1 MLTWHEKATPNL
13 PPLNQDQTLKL
24 RLLSLLS
31 LAPTLKPL
39 TYDSLMNA
47 LSITTPAEL
56 ESLVTTAIYSS
67 LITARLSPASNPPTV
82 NVTSV
87 APLRDVKPQSLSTM
101 ITILTE
107 WETRCGDVVNDLE
120 AEIERIKTDAAKRQT
135 REAARARLLEQAA
148 ADVSSGEATQSKQ
161 SGFHPQS
168 RGRRLG
174 TGGGGAASSGNKREY
189 TADDNDE
196 DDDGYFETGNEG
208 GVDSSSTAGTAA
220 AASSRMDIDEAGGS
234 STSRSG
240 LAAAGARQ
248 AKRMLGKKS

>member
-1 MLTWHEKATPNL
+1 M
-13 PPLNQDQTLKL
+13 D
-24 RLLSLLS
+24 
-31 LAPTLKPL
+31 
-39 TYDSLMNA
+39 A
-47 LSITTPAEL
+47 LSISTPSEL

-101 ITILTE
+101 ITLLTE
-107 WETRCGDVVNDLE
+107 WETRCGDVVSDLE

-135 REAARARLLEQAA
+135 REAARARLLEQAVT
-148 ADVSSGEATQSKQ
+148 DVSSGEATQSRQ
-161 SGFHPQS
+161 SGFPSQQQQP
-168 RGRRLG
+168 RGKRLG
-174 TGGGGAASSGNKREY
+174 SGSASSGNKREF

-196 DDDGYFETGNEG
+196 DDDGYFETGNGG
-208 GVDSSSTAGTAA
+208 GVDSSATG
-220 AASSRMDIDEAGGS
+220 ASSRMDIDESGGS
-234 STSRSG
+234 SSASRSG

>member
-1 MLTWHEKATPNL
+1 M
-13 PPLNQDQTLKL
+13 D
-24 RLLSLLS
+24 
-31 LAPTLKPL
+31 
-39 TYDSLMNA
+39 A
-47 LSITTPAEL
+47 LSISTPAEL

-107 WETRCGDVVNDLE
+107 WETRCGDVVSDLE
-120 AEIERIKTDAAKRQT
+120 AEIERIKSDAAKRQT
-135 REAARARLLEQAA
+135 REAARAKLLEQAV
-148 ADVSSGEATQSKQ
+148 ADVSSGENRQP
-161 SGFHPQS
+161 GFNQQS

-174 TGGGGAASSGNKREY
+174 AGGASSGNKREY

-196 DDDGYFETGNEG
+196 DDDGYFETGNDG
-208 GVDSSSTAGTAA
+208 GVDSSG
-220 AASSRMDIDEAGGS
+220 AASSRMDIDESGGS
-234 STSRSG
+234 SSASRSG

>member
-1 MLTWHEKATPNL
+1 M
-13 PPLNQDQTLKL
+13 D
-24 RLLSLLS
+24 
-31 LAPTLKPL
+31 
-39 TYDSLMNA
+39 A
-47 LSITTPAEL
+47 LSISTPSEL

-101 ITILTE
+101 ITLLTE
-107 WETRCGDVVNDLE
+107 WETRCGDVVSDLE

-135 REAARARLLEQAA
+135 REAARARLLEQAVT
-148 ADVSSGEATQSKQ
+148 DVSSGEATQSRQ
-161 SGFHPQS
+161 SGFSSQQQQQP
-168 RGRRLG
+168 RGKRLG
-174 TGGGGAASSGNKREY
+174 SGSASSGNKREF

-196 DDDGYFETGNEG
+196 DDDGYFETGNGG
-208 GVDSSSTAGTAA
+208 GVDSSATG
-220 AASSRMDIDEAGGS
+220 ASSRMDIDESGGS
-234 STSRSG
+234 SSASRSG

>member
-1 MLTWHEKATPNL
+1 ME
-13 PPLNQDQTLKL
+13 
-24 RLLSLLS
+24 
-31 LAPTLKPL
+31 
-39 TYDSLMNA
+39 A
-47 LSITTPAEL
+47 LSISTPAEL

-107 WETRCGDVVNDLE
+107 WETRCGDVVSDLE
-120 AEIERIKTDAAKRQT
+120 AEIERIKSDAAKRQT
-135 REAARARLLEQAA
+135 RDAARATLLEQAV
-148 ADVSSGEATQSKQ
+148 ADVVSGGGDARQAGSGSG
-161 SGFHPQS
+161 SGFSSQQP

-174 TGGGGAASSGNKREY
+174 AGAASSGNKREY

-196 DDDGYFETGNEG
+196 DDDGYFETGNDG
-208 GVDSSSTAGTAA
+208 GVGVDSSGAA
-220 AASSRMDIDEAGGS
+220 ASSSRMDIDESGGSS